1 MAMEKRLEDLMKA
14 FNVASDIEN
23 LDGSTP
29 ILMRKSNPAINKTVS
44 FICSVVEPTQMVL
57 PLNVV
62 WFNFDKSSSFYN
74 TALKRVSKEAPESGE
89 FEHSWKP
96 LYYYDEA
103 MEAQYYDEEDQG
115 AIGDAQKVP
124 IADMETFGIVK
135 LFENPSEGEEAR
147 VILDTDARLSD
158 ARAPLEH
165 MHDEIPATMFAHS
178 TGHLTMVDSAPV
190 IGATIVA
197 KNATECEW
205 RKLKDTDIDT
215 TTP

>member
-1 MAMEKRLEDLMKA
+1 MAMEKRLEDLMRA
-14 FNVASDIEN
+14 FYVASDIEN

-29 ILMRKSNPAINKTVS
+29 ILMRRSNPSINKTVS

-62 WFNFDKSSSFYN
+62 WFNFDKSSPYYN
-74 TALKRVSKEAPESGE
+74 TALKRVSKEVPESGE
-89 FEHSWKP
+89 FEHTWKA

-124 IADMETFGIVK
+124 VADMETFGIVK
-135 LFENPSEGEEAR
+135 LYENPAQGEDPR
-147 VILDTDARLSD
+147 VILDTDARLTD
-158 ARAPLEH
+158 ARPPLEH
-165 MHDEIPATMFAHS
+165 DHAEKPATMLAHA
-178 TGHLTMVDSAPV
+178 TGHLTIVDSAPV
-190 IGATIVA
+190 IGATIIA

-205 RKLKDTDIDT
+205 RKLKDTDIET

>member
-14 FNVASDIEN
+14 FFVASDIEN
-23 LDGSTP
+23 LDGATP

-62 WFNFDKSSSFYN
+62 WFNFDKSSPYYN

-89 FEHSWKP
+89 LVQTWEA
-96 LYYYDEA
+96 LYYYVDA
-103 MEAQYYDEEDQG
+103 MSAQYYDEEDQG
-115 AIGDAQKVP
+115 AIGDSQKVP

-135 LFENPSEGEEAR
+135 LFENPEDGEEAR
-147 VILDTDARLSD
+147 VILTSDDRLSD
-158 ARAPLEH
+158 PRNPLEH
-165 MHDEIPATMFAHS
+165 SHVEIPASMLAHS
-178 TGHLTMVDSAPV
+178 TGHLTIVDSAPV
-190 IGATIVA
+190 IGSTLVA
-197 KNATECEW
+197 SSATECSW
-205 RKLKDTDIDT
+205 RKLKDTDIET